1 MFYDVFEL
9 SFVLVVGILERIIFH
24 VDANS
29 FYATVECLYRPE
41 LRGKAVSVC
50 GDPEARHGIV
60 LTSSMEAKRRG
71 VRTGMAIWQ
80 ARQFCPELITVPPD
94 YPLYI
99 HFSKRMRAI
108 VEDYSDK
115 VEAFGLDENW
125 LDLSRPGR
133 TMDDGERIA
142 HELRQRIREELGI
155 TVSIGVSFGK
165 VLAKLGSDMKKPD
178 AVTVLRQ
185 EDFREKTAPL
195 PVGDLL
201 YIGRAT
207 TRKLADISIR
217 TIGELADAPDDVLRS
232 RLGKNG
238 LMIKAFARG
247 EEYSPVRPCTVDA
260 AIKSVGNSTTT
271 PRDITTLE
279 DARCVYYLLAESVA
293 ARLRDGGFRTR
304 CVSVSART
312 TSLVTTSHQCV
323 LDRPTNITSEIA
335 DAACRLFAERYADA
349 LPMRSVGL
357 QCAMLTAT
365 DEPLQLD
372 MLGIQRR
379 REQQERMDAALDGIR
394 RRFGHNV
401 VQRGVVLADR
411 AFARINPKEDHVIHP
426 VGFVP

>member
-1 MFYDVFEL
+1 M
-9 SFVLVVGILERIIFH
+9 ERIIFH

-29 FYATVECLYRPE
+29 FYATVECVYRPE
-41 LRGKAVSVC
+41 LRGKALAVC

-60 LTSSMEAKRRG
+60 LTSSVQARQRG
-71 VRTGMAIWQ
+71 VKTGMAIWQ
-80 ARQFCPELITVPPD
+80 ARQLCPELITVPPD
-94 YPLYI
+94 FPLYI

-108 VEDYSDK
+108 VEEYSDR

-125 LDLSRPGR
+125 VDLSHPGR
-133 TMDDGERIA
+133 SMDDGERIA
-142 HELRQRIREELGI
+142 HELRRRIREELGI

-178 AVTVLRQ
+178 AVTVLRR
-185 EDFREKTAPL
+185 EDFREKTAHL

-201 YIGRAT
+201 YVGRAT

-217 TIGELADAPDDVLRS
+217 TIGQLAEAPDEVLRS
-232 RLGKNG
+232 RFGKNG
-238 LMIKAFARG
+238 LMIKAFALG
-247 EEYSPVRPCTVDA
+247 QEDSPVRPCTVES

-271 PRDITTLE
+271 PHDIVTIE
-279 DARCVYYLLAESVA
+279 DARCVYYLLAESVG
-293 ARLRDGGFRTR
+293 ARLREGGFRAR
-304 CVSVSART
+304 CVSISART

-335 DAACRLFAERYADA
+335 DAACRLFAERYAHS

-357 QCAMLTAT
+357 QCAMLTMA

-394 RRFGHNV
+394 RRFGHTI
-401 VQRGVVLADR
+401 VQRGVVLADS

>member
-1 MFYDVFEL
+1 MFAM
-9 SFVLVVGILERIIFH
+9 VVKRMERIIFH

-29 FYATVECLYRPE
+29 FYASVECLYRPE
-41 LRGKAVSVC
+41 LRGKPVSVC

-60 LTSSMEAKRRG
+60 LTSTIEAKRRG
-71 VRTGMAIWQ
+71 VKTGMPIWQ
-80 ARQFCPELITVPPD
+80 ARQACPELITVAPD
-94 YPLYI
+94 YPLYV

-108 VEDYSDK
+108 VEDYSDR

-125 LDLSRPGR
+125 ADLSRPGR
-133 TMDDGERIA
+133 TMNDGVRLA
-142 HELRQRIREELGI
+142 NELRMRIREELGI

-178 AVTVLRQ
+178 AVTVLRRD
-185 EDFREKTAPL
+185 DFREKTARL

-201 YIGRAT
+201 YVGRAT
-207 TRKLADISIR
+207 TRKLADISIH
-217 TIGELADAPDDVLRS
+217 TIGQLAEAPDSVLRS

-238 LMIKAFARG
+238 LMIKAFALG
-247 EEYSPVRPCTVDA
+247 EEASPVRPCTVDA

-271 PRDITTLE
+271 PHDIATID

-293 ARLRDGGFRTR
+293 ARLRDGGFRAR
-304 CVSVSART
+304 CVSISART
-312 TSLVTTSHQCV
+312 TSLVTTTHQCV
-323 LDRPTNITSEIA
+323 LDRPTNITGEIA
-335 DAACRLFAERYADA
+335 EAACRLFIERYASS

-357 QCAMLTAT
+357 QCAMLTGVH
-365 DEPLQLD
+365 EPLQLD

-401 VQRGVVLADR
+401 VQRGVVLADK
-411 AFARINPKEDHVIHP
+411 AFACINPKEDHVIHP
-426 VGFVP
+426 AGYVP

>member
-1 MFYDVFEL
+1 MF
-9 SFVLVVGILERIIFH
+9 SMVVSIVERIIFH

-29 FYATVECLYRPE
+29 FYASVECLYRPG
-41 LRGKAVSVC
+41 LQGKAVAVC

-60 LTSSMEAKRRG
+60 LTSSVAAKRRG
-71 VRTGMAIWQ
+71 VKTGMAIWQ
-80 ARQFCPELITVPPD
+80 ARQVCPELITVPPD

-99 HFSKRMRAI
+99 HFSKLMRAI
-108 VEDYSDK
+108 VEEYSDR

-125 LDLSRPGR
+125 VDLSSPGR

-142 HELRQRIREELGI
+142 HELRQRIREDLGI
-155 TVSIGVSFGK
+155 TVSVGVSFGK

-178 AVTVLRQ
+178 AVTVLRR
-185 EDFREKTAPL
+185 EDFQERIAQL

-201 YIGRAT
+201 YVGRAT

-217 TIGELADAPDDVLRS
+217 TIGELACAPDEALRS

-238 LMIKAFARG
+238 LLIKAFALG
-247 EEYSPVRPCTVDA
+247 LEDSPVRPCTVDA
-260 AIKSVGNSTTT
+260 AIKSIGNSTTT
-271 PRDITTLE
+271 PHDIATLE

-293 ARLRDGGFRTR
+293 ARLRDGGFRAR
-304 CVSVSART
+304 CVSISART
-312 TSLVTTSHQCV
+312 TALVTTSHQCI
-323 LDRPTNITSEIA
+323 LPRPTNITSEIA
-335 DAACRLFAERYADA
+335 DAACHLFAERYANA

-357 QCAMLTAT
+357 QCAMLTGPG
-365 DEPLQLD
+365 EPLQLD

-379 REQQERMDAALDGIR
+379 RDQQERMDAALDGIR
-394 RRFGHNV
+394 KRFGHNV
-401 VQRGVVLADR
+401 VQRGVVLADA